1 MDPNDVAAEFQKAFP
16 KNDRSFADIQEAEN
30 SAAVIAEAARSD
42 AIARGMKVPRNA
54 NPLEKHGAELKKSK
68 LFFEK
73 IKRDLEKRDLEFMD
87 KMVGQQMVD
96 EEEAQKQK
104 EQIQAEMKL
113 AKERVSAGVK
123 AIMDKE
129 REAEA
134 KEMEVH
140 KLTELARNAAKEA
153 KQKANA
159 AEALAAAKAG
169 KSMKIVDE
177 KLQMAKD
184 KYVNKM
190 RGQYIKRQVGANGKP
205 VYVLTQINALC
216 VNHCLDNAT
225 AECWAHDGLP
235 QEERA
240 CPFIHRGAA
249 GWDSSKCAAVLA
261 EEARKKEAK
270 NTKKQA
276 KTQRQGHRGG
286 RCTRKRSN

>member
-1 MDPNDVAAEFQKAFP
+1 MDPNDVAAEFQRVFP
-16 KNDRSFADIQEAEN
+16 KNERSFANIQEAEN
-30 SAAVIAEAARSD
+30 
-42 AIARGMKVPRNA
+42 A
-54 NPLEKHGAELKKSK
+54 NPTKEHAAQMKKSK

-73 IKRDLEKRDLEFMD
+73 IKRALEKRDIEFM
-87 KMVGQQMVD
+87 KSMVGQQMVD
-96 EEEAQKQK
+96 EETAQKQK
-104 EQIQAEMKL
+104 EQIQAEIRL

-140 KLTELARNAAKEA
+140 KLTELARDAAKEI
-153 KQKANA
+153 QKKAAA

-184 KYVNKM
+184 KYINKM
-190 RGQYIKRQVGANGKP
+190 RSQYIKRQVGANGKT
-205 VYVLTQINALC
+205 VYVLSQINAMC

-225 AECWAHDGLP
+225 ASCWAHDGLP
-235 QEERA
+235 QEERC

-249 GWDSSKCAAVLA
+249 GWEPSKCAAVLA

-270 NTKKQA
+270 NLKRQA
-276 KTQRQGHRGG
+276 KTQRHQTPRHGHGHG
-286 RCTRKRSN
+286 RRNRTRRS